1 MKKRQEL
8 VFLLENCANKSM
20 VVGVIMHY
28 SWGDNGSGHCM
39 LQAVSRKAGWI
50 GELFYKGS

>member
-1 MKKRQEL
+1 MKTRQEL

-28 SWGDNGSGHCM
+28 SWGADGSGHCV
-39 LQAVSRKAGWI
+39 LEAVSRKAG
-50 GELFYKGS
+50 G